1 MRLNTFVRCGGV
13 IVAALIVVRCSRV
26 SDPIA
31 PVTPP
36 PVTSVVTGVRSL
48 DGTAATQ
55 EAGAPPP
62 ASGGP
67 AVTATGNSTV
77 SPGGAEIAL
86 LQSAVPFQ
94 TVYVSVPNTSGLTAQ
109 IAEQIT
115 PFGPGRVTP
124 AAVATGYFQ
133 LRLPAPVTN
142 LQVFTTVAPTV
153 TIGSTFTLAYAV
165 ASASGAVGAT
175 VTAAKTVSN
184 STCSFSVNPTTIPFD
199 STGGAGAV
207 SIAVTGSGCTWTAA
221 TSATFVTITQ
231 GATGTASG
239 TVQFTVG
246 ANSTGSARSAT
257 LNVAGTTVT
266 VTQSAGTLLGAPTAN
281 SPIGGI
287 VLAPIVVRP
296 TLIVNNAAATGN
308 LGSITYRFEISD
320 LSSFPVDPVRTF
332 TADGIPQGNGTTSW
346 VVNRD
351 LGPSVLWFWHARAT
365 NGTITGPY
373 SPVETFRTSDP
384 PCNYTV
390 SPTSATAAGAG
401 DSIAVTI
408 TRTTGACGW
417 TAESDV
423 PWITGPSSSAAGG
436 VFTYTIVATSA
447 PRTGRLTI
455 SWAGGS
461 TVVTIAQAAP
471 AVQCT
476 YALTNP
482 VDGNA
487 QVTVPSQGGS
497 FNAKLTATP
506 ESCAWTLAVDQN
518 PQGMLTIGSATSG
531 TGSTTI
537 SFRVAPNNFPDP
549 QRTGTIRVSGSSGS
563 AVYTVIQQPNLG
575 IRY

>member
-13 IVAALIVVRCSRV
+13 VVAALIVARCSRV
-26 SDPIA
+26 SDPVPA
-31 PVTPP
+31 PP
-36 PVTSVVTGVRSL
+36 PLVTSVVTGVRTL

-86 LQSAVPFQ
+86 LQSALPFQ

-115 PFGPGRVTP
+115 PFGPGRIRP
-124 AAVATGYFQ
+124 AAVASGYFQ

-142 LQVFTTVAPTV
+142 LQVFTTVAPAV

-165 ASASGAVGAT
+165 ASASGAVSAT
-175 VTAAKTVSN
+175 VTASKTVSN
-184 STCSFSVNPTTIPFD
+184 STCSFSVNPTTVPFD
-199 STGGAGAV
+199 STGGVGSV
-207 SIAVTGSGCTWTAA
+207 SVTVSGSGCTWTAA

-373 SPVETFRTSDP
+373 SPAETFRTADP
-384 PCNYTV
+384 PCAYTV
-390 SPTSATAAGAG
+390 SPTAANAAAAG
-401 DSIAVTI
+401 DSIGLTLN
-408 TRTTGACGW
+408 RTTGNCGW
-417 TAESDV
+417 TAASDV
-423 PWITGPSSSAAGG
+423 PWITGPPSGAAGG
-436 VFTYTIVATSA
+436 VFSFTIAANPPAEVPAS
-447 PRTGRLTI
+447 RTGRVTV

-461 TVVTIAQAAP
+461 AVVTITQAAASP
-471 AVQCT
+471 QCV
-476 YALTNP
+476 YALINP
-482 VDGNA
+482 SDGSA
-487 QVTVPSQGGS
+487 QQSAGPNGGP
-497 FNAKLTATP
+497 FAANLTASP
-506 ESCAWTLAVDQN
+506 ACGAWTLTVDPN
-518 PQGMLTIGSATSG
+518 SPQGMLTFTSATSG
-531 TGSTTI
+531 TGNTTM
-537 SFRVAPNNFPDP
+537 SYRVGGFTGGS
-549 QRTGTIRVSGSSGS
+549 RTGTIRVSGGGVS
-563 AVYTVIQQPNLG
+563 AVYTVIQQ
-575 IRY
+575 